1 MRRWCKRCSDLT
13 SKITNA
19 AKAIPNV
26 QSTIFHFV
34 AYLGVLHS
42 TMRLSSDISVHRVMF
57 NPGRTAFNCAAF
69 LLTYHVRVDS
79 QRVAWVT
86 VPQLLLHH
94 SRHSA

>member
-1 MRRWCKRCSDLT
+1 LP

-42 TMRLSSDISVHRVMF
+42 RMRLSSNISVHRVMF
-57 NPGRTAFNCAAF
+57 NPGRTVFNCAA
-69 LLTYHVRVDS
+69 LLVVDENGGYNQTIDHECLNKFFEIQS
-79 QRVAWVT
+79 LAK
-86 VPQLLLHH
+86 
-94 SRHSA
+94 